1 MRLVVSDKILKLTSL
16 LVVILWLSPTLIEF
30 TVNLGSQTYSWSA
43 FVLLFLL
50 PIIGFIYLILAVLI
64 KKMVA
69 FLVWSSLYF
78 FPLLSL
84 WHWVLTCSVLKRK
97 FNLYYFSIN
106 RWQRKAFVVM

>member
-50 PIIGFIYLILAVLI
+50 PIIGFIYLILAILTRKWWLVLI
-64 KKMVA
+64 GLACLFSFFITM
-69 FLVWSSLYF
+69 FLGYLF
-78 FPLLSL
+78 LGP
-84 WHWVLTCSVLKRK
+84 
-97 FNLYYFSIN
+97 
-106 RWQRKAFVVM
+106 

>member
-50 PIIGFIYLILAVLI
+50 PIIGFIYLILAILTRKWWLVLI
-64 KKMVA
+64 GLACLFSFFISM
-69 FLVWSSLYF
+69 FLGYLF
-78 FPLLSL
+78 LGP
-84 WHWVLTCSVLKRK
+84 
-97 FNLYYFSIN
+97 
-106 RWQRKAFVVM
+106 

>member
-50 PIIGFIYLILAVLI
+50 PIIGFIYLILAILTREWWLI
-64 KKMVA
+64 LIGLACLFSFFISM
-69 FLVWSSLYF
+69 FLGYLF
-78 FPLLSL
+78 LGP
-84 WHWVLTCSVLKRK
+84 
-97 FNLYYFSIN
+97 
-106 RWQRKAFVVM
+106 